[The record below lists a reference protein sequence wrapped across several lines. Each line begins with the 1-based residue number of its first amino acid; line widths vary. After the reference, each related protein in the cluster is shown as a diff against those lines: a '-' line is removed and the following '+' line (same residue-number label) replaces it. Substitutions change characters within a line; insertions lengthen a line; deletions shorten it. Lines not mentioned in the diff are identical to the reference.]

1 MKILITGGFG
11 YLSTRLAHDLS
22 VNGHKIVLATRSKN
36 LTQFSCGQIEVKKVN
51 WESNSSI
58 LDICKNMDVV
68 IHCAGVDANTSIK
81 NPNLAY
87 DFNGNK
93 TSNFVMAASSSM
105 VKKFI
110 FLSTAHV
117 YKTPLLGKITEN
129 SPILNLHPY
138 AKSRHVGEL
147 AVLKH
152 SEIGQM
158 EGVVVRLSNVYGVP
172 ENYKSN
178 CWNLVINDLCR
189 QAVFNEKIEIR
200 DKTNTIRDFL
210 PISSFS
216 KIMKFIVNAEHK
228 IGPIINIGSGVG
240 QGVWDIAKL
249 ISQRCKVLYDLSVT
263 TNLDGLKDFHQTKCD
278 PAQHYFEYSS
288 KLENE
293 INFQLC
299 EQYFEIDNLLMYLIN
314 IKNNTDRC

>member
-22 VNGHKIVLATRSKN
+22 VCGHKIVLATRNKN
-36 LTQFSCGQIEVKKVN
+36 LTQFSSEQIEVQNVD

-58 LDICKNMDVV
+58 LGICKNMDVV
-68 IHCAGVDANTSIK
+68 IHCAGVDAKTSIK
-81 NPNLAY
+81 NPKLAY

-93 TSNFVMAASSSM
+93 TSDFVGAASSSM

-117 YKTPLLGKITEN
+117 YKTPLLGKVTEN

-138 AKSRHVGEL
+138 AKSRYAGEL
-147 AVLKH
+147 AVLNQ
-152 SEIGQM
+152 SAFSQM
-158 EGVVVRLSNVYGVP
+158 EGIVIRLSNVYGAP

-216 KIMKFIVNAEHK
+216 KIIKFIVNSENK
-228 IGPIINIGSGVG
+228 IGPIVNIGSGFG
-240 QGVWDIAKL
+240 QGVWDIANL
-249 ISQRCKVLYDLSVT
+249 ISKRCKVLYNLSIT
-263 TNLDGLKDFHQTKCD
+263 TNIDGLKDYLQTKYD
-278 PAQHYFEYSS
+278 PAKYYFEYSS
-288 KLENE
+288 KLEYE
-293 INFQLC
+293 INFQLS

-314 IKNNTDRC
+314 IKNNNDRC

>member
-11 YLSTRLAHDLS
+11 YLSTRLAHDLN
-22 VNGHKIVLATRSKN
+22 VCGHKIVLATRNKN
-36 LTQFSCGQIEVKKVN
+36 LTQFSSGQIEVQKVD

-68 IHCAGVDANTSIK
+68 IHCAGVDAKTSIK

-87 DFNGNK
+87 DFNSNK
-93 TSNFVMAASSSM
+93 TYDFVMAASSSM

-117 YKTPLLGKITEN
+117 YKTPLLGKVTEN

-138 AKSRHVGEL
+138 AKSRYAGEL
-147 AVLKH
+147 AVLKQ
-152 SEIGQM
+152 SAISQM
-158 EGVVVRLSNVYGVP
+158 EAVVVRLSNVYGAP
-172 ENYKSN
+172 QNYKSN

-189 QAVFNEKIEIR
+189 QAVFNEKIEIK
-200 DKTNTIRDFL
+200 DKINTIRDFL

-216 KIMKFIVNAEHK
+216 KIIKFIVNAENK
-228 IGPIINIGSGVG
+228 IGPIVNIGSGFG
-240 QGVWDIAKL
+240 QGVWDVAKL

-263 TNLDGLKDFHQTKCD
+263 TNLDELKDFHQTNYD
-278 PAQHYFEYSS
+278 PARYYFEYSS
-288 KLENE
+288 KLDYE
-293 INFQLC
+293 INFKLS
-299 EQYFEIDNLLMYLIN
+299 EQYFEIDNLLMYLTK
-314 IKNNTDRC
+314 IKNNIDKC

>member
-22 VNGHKIVLATRSKN
+22 VCGHKIVLATRNEN
-36 LTQFSCGQIEVKKVN
+36 LTQFSSGQIEVQKVD
-51 WESNSSI
+51 WDSNSSI
-58 LDICKNMDVV
+58 LGICKNIDVV
-68 IHCAGVDANTSIK
+68 IHCAGVDAKTSIK

-93 TSNFVMAASSSM
+93 TSDFVMAASSSM

-138 AKSRHVGEL
+138 AKSRYAGEL

-152 SEIGQM
+152 SAISQM
-158 EGVVVRLSNVYGVP
+158 EGVVARISNVYGAP
-172 ENYKSN
+172 ENYQSN

-216 KIMKFIVNAEHK
+216 KIIKFIVNAENK
-228 IGPIINIGSGVG
+228 IGPIVNIGSGFG

-263 TNLDGLKDFHQTKCD
+263 TNLDGLKDFQQTNYD
-278 PAQHYFEYSS
+278 PARYYFEYSS
-288 KLENE
+288 KLDYE
-293 INFQLC
+293 INFKLS
-299 EQYFEIDNLLMYLIN
+299 EQYFEIDNLLMYLIK